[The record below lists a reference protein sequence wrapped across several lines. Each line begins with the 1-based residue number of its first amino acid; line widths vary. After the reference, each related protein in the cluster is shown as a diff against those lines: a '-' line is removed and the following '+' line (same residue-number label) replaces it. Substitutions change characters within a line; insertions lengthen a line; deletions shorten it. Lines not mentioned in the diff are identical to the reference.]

1 MARQRQVSH
10 AKCEHENTAAARQ
23 ACRNK
28 RRHSA
33 CDHPLTEY
41 AGKMCDKERAQ
52 EKE

>member
-1 MARQRQVSH
+1 MARQGYVSH
-10 AKCEHENTAAARQ
+10 AKCEHESTAKARQ
-23 ACRNK
+23 ICRDK

-41 AGKMCDKERAQ
+41 AGKMCDKARAQ